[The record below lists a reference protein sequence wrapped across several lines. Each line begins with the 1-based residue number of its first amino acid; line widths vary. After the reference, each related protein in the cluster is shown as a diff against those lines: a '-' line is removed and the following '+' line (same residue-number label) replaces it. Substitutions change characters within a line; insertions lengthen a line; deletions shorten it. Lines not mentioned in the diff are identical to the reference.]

1 MVRAERCE
9 ATFDWGKIRGW
20 MHVIL
25 ADSLTKLFL
34 MFLRSI
40 SALILSLSALSAK
53 VSFND
58 DIRPLLSNHCYRCHG
73 PDEEDRKA
81 KLRLDTREGAMRG
94 HNGFAAIVPGNL
106 DDSELIYRIVTD
118 DEDEVMPPPGKGE
131 RFTKEQ
137 IALFKQWIEEGAE
150 YEVHWS
156 YTKPVRPE
164 IPKVEETV
172 MKVRSP
178 IDAFIL
184 DRLKK
189 EGLDPSEEADR
200 YTLIRRV
207 TLDLT
212 GVPPTVEEVD
222 AFVADQSPDAYEK
235 LIDRLLAKPAFG
247 EHWAR
252 MWLDLARYADSAG
265 YADDPSRTIWAY
277 RDWVIRAFNAN
288 MPFDQFTIEQIAG
301 DLLPDPTEEQLI
313 ATAFHRNTKTNN
325 EGGTSDE
332 EFRNA
337 AVVDRVN
344 TTMATWMGTTAACA
358 QCHTHKYDPI
368 THEEYFQMFAIF
380 NQSEDADRRNE
391 APIIN
396 VSVDSGKRAKLEAEI
411 AALEKAAL
419 VPDAND
425 LAELAKWESGLKSKP
440 TKWQVLAPTKMTATS
455 GATFTLG
462 SDKSVLV
469 GGKVAK
475 TDHYAITAS
484 SDLKQITAL
493 KIETLAYD
501 QLKGGGP
508 GRKENF
514 VLNEVALSGGG
525 NSNSKRGRF
534 VRIELPGNG
543 RILHVAEVQAFDA
556 AGVNVALK
564 GKAKQSTTGYGG
576 EARLAIDG
584 NTNGIFTGKS
594 ITHTNDGDKAP
605 YWEVD
610 LGAEYDLSRLAVW
623 NRTDNNLQSRLDGFK
638 LSVLDAKRVPVWEQT
653 FAKGPQREQAV
664 ALDGAQRGSFA
675 SASATYEQKDFSAP
689 VAIDGSPDNK
699 SGWAVG
705 GATGK
710 DHHAVFRLAKPL
722 PGGALKIELAQMY
735 PDHAIGRFRI
745 SVTDAAEPA
754 PAVPQGIAAIM
765 DVPAA
770 KRDANA
776 KAALFAHYLKA
787 NPAALRSRGKI
798 AALKKQIATLKPGTT
813 VPIMRD
819 LPENKHRKTHIQ
831 LRGSYLS
838 LGDEVGPG
846 VPEVFGALPKGSNPD
861 RLAMAKWLVNRDNP
875 LTARVVANR
884 FWENLFGVGIVLTS
898 EEFGSQGERPS
909 HPELLDWL
917 AIEFMDGDW
926 DMKKFLRLLVTSSAY
941 RQNSHVTSILAQR
954 DPDNR
959 LVARGPRVRLTAEMI
974 RDQALAVSGLL
985 SPKMFGAPVRPPQP
999 NLGLKAA
1006 FGGGTDWKT
1015 SAGEDKF
1022 RRGVYTSWR
1031 RSSPYPSMATFGAP
1045 NREVC
1050 TVRRG
1055 STNTPLQ
1062 ALVTLNDPV
1071 YIEAAQALA
1080 RRMAAQEGTVSAKI
1094 NHGFRLSLARP
1105 PKDGEIDRL
1114 VALYDSTR
1122 TKYAADTKLAK
1133 EMATNPIGPAPKG
1146 ADFADLAAL
1155 TVVGNVLLNL
1165 DETLMKR

>member
-1 MVRAERCE
+1 
-9 ATFDWGKIRGW
+9 
-20 MHVIL
+20 
-25 ADSLTKLFL
+25 
-34 MFLRSI
+34 MFFRTLL
-40 SALILSLSALSAK
+40 ALILCLPAVRAK

-58 DIRPLLSNHCYRCHG
+58 QIRPLLSNRCYRCHG

-81 KLRLDTREGAMRG
+81 KLRLDTREGAIKEKG
-94 HNGFAAIVPGNL
+94 GFSAIVPGNIE
-106 DDSELIYRIVTD
+106 DSELIFRIVTD
-118 DEDEVMPPPGKGE
+118 DEDEMMPPPGKGE
-131 RFTKEQ
+131 RFSREE
-137 IALFKQWIEEGAE
+137 IDLFKQWIKEGAE
-150 YEVHWS
+150 YEIHWS

-164 IPKVEETV
+164 VPVIGETV

-189 EGLDPSEEADR
+189 EGLSSSKEADR

-207 TLDLT
+207 SLDLT
-212 GVPPTVEEVD
+212 GLPPTAEEVET
-222 AFVADQSPDAYEK
+222 FLADQSPDAYEK
-235 LIDRLLAKPAFG
+235 LVDGLLAKPAFG

-265 YADDPSRTIWAY
+265 YADDPGRTIWAY
-277 RDWVIRAFNAN
+277 RDWVIRAFNEN

-301 DLLPDPTEEQLI
+301 DLLPNPTEQQLV

-391 APIIN
+391 APILN
-396 VSVDSGKRAKLEAEI
+396 VSVDNGKRAKLEAEI

-419 VPDAND
+419 VPDTSN
-425 LAELAKWESGLKSKP
+425 LAEMAKWEAGLKSKP
-440 TKWQVLAPTKMTATS
+440 TAWQVLVPTKMTATS
-455 GATFTLG
+455 GATFAIG
-462 SDKSVLV
+462 SDKSLLV
-469 GGKVAK
+469 SGKAAK
-475 TDHYAITAS
+475 TDGYSIEAS
-484 SDLKQITAL
+484 SNLKQITAL
-493 KIETLAYD
+493 KIEALSYEKLD
-501 QLKGGGP
+501 GGGP

-514 VLNEVALSGGG
+514 VLNEVALSSGG
-525 NSNSKRGRF
+525 NSSSKRGRF
-534 VRIELPGNG
+534 VRIELPGNSK
-543 RILHVAEVQAFDA
+543 IIHVAEVQAFDT

-576 EARLAIDG
+576 DARLAIDG
-584 NTNGIFTGKS
+584 NTNGIFTAKS
-594 ITHTNDGDKAP
+594 TTHTNDGDKAP

-623 NRTDNNLQSRLDGFK
+623 NRTDNKLQSRLDGFK
-638 LSVLDAKRVPVWEQT
+638 LSVLDAKRIPVWEQT
-653 FAKGPQREQAV
+653 FAKAPKREQAV

-689 VAIDGSPDNK
+689 SAIDGSPASQ

-722 PGGALKIELAQMY
+722 PGGALKIGLAQMY

-754 PAVPQGIAAIM
+754 PALPHAIAAILAI
-765 DVPAA
+765 PAA
-770 KRDANA
+770 KRDAA
-776 KAALFAHYLKA
+776 ARAALFAHYVKV
-787 NPAALRSRGKI
+787 NPAALRSREQI
-798 AALKKQIATLKPGTT
+798 AALKKQIAALKPGTT
-813 VPIMRD
+813 VPIMRE
-819 LPENKHRKTHIQ
+819 LPKAKHRKTHIQ

-838 LGDEVGPG
+838 LGEEVGPG
-846 VPEVFGALPKGSNPD
+846 VPKVFGSLPESQNPD
-861 RLAMAKWLVNRDNP
+861 RLAMARWLVDRENP

-917 AIEFMDGDW
+917 AVEFMDGGW
-926 DMKKFLRLLVTSSAY
+926 DVKKFLRLLVTSSAY
-941 RQNSHVTSILAQR
+941 RQNSHVTDDMAAR

-959 LVARGPRVRLTAEMI
+959 LVARGPRVRLSAEMI

-985 SPKMFGAPVRPPQP
+985 SSKMYGVPVRPPQP
-999 NLGLKAA
+999 NLGLRAA
-1006 FGGGTDWKT
+1006 FGGGTDWQT
-1015 SAGEDKF
+1015 STGEDKF
-1022 RRGVYTSWR
+1022 RRGLYTSWR

-1055 STNTPLQ
+1055 TTNTPLQ

-1071 YIEAAQALA
+1071 YIEAAQSLA
-1080 RRMAAQEGTVSAKI
+1080 RRMAVHQGSIADRIEL
-1094 NHGFRLSLARP
+1094 GFRLTLARP
-1105 PKDGEIDRL
+1105 PKEVESARL
-1114 VALYDSTR
+1114 IALYDSTL
-1122 TKYAADTKLAK
+1122 TKYAADKKLAK
-1133 EMATNPIGPAPKG
+1133 EMATNPIGPIPG
-1146 ADFADLAAL
+1146 GGDVVELASL
-1155 TVVGNVLLNL
+1155 TVVANILLNL